1 MIRRPHMGVIVAA
14 AFAVFL
20 AGCGGSR
27 AHAAKPFSAAGAV
40 CARYDAQLRAR
51 GIPPRARAAPTS
63 GRLAIVE
70 LRALAA
76 LRPPQGASVTFK
88 RFLDER
94 NAEAVLLQQLAA
106 RPVAAAARAAG
117 VALVAHARQGDRLA
131 TNLGLRACRHST
143 S

>member
-1 MIRRPHMGVIVAA
+1 MAA
-14 AFAVFL
+14 LAVFL

-27 AHAAKPFSAAGAV
+27 AHAAQPFSAAGAV
-40 CARYDAQLRAR
+40 CARYDAQLRAS
-51 GIPPRARAAPTS
+51 GIPPRAGAAAAS
-63 GRLAIVE
+63 ARLALAE

-76 LRPPQGASVTFK
+76 LRPPHDASVTFK

-94 NAEAVLLQQLAA
+94 NSEAVLLQRLAA
-106 RPVAAAARAAG
+106 RPTAGAARAAG
-117 VALVAHARQGDRLA
+117 VALVAHAHRGDHLA

>member
-1 MIRRPHMGVIVAA
+1 MIRRPHPGVLVVAA
-14 AFAVFL
+14 LAVFL

-27 AHAAKPFSAAGAV
+27 AHAAKLFSAADAV
-40 CARYDAQLRAR
+40 CARYDAQLRAS
-51 GIPPRARAAPTS
+51 GIPPRAGSAPTS
-63 GRLAIVE
+63 ARLAIVE
-70 LRALAA
+70 LRALVA
-76 LRPPQGASVTFK
+76 LRPPEDASVTFK

-94 NAEAVLLQQLAA
+94 NAEAVLLQRLAA

-117 VALVAHARQGDRLA
+117 VALVAHAHRGDHLA

>member
-1 MIRRPHMGVIVAA
+1 VIGRLHLGIIVVAA
-14 AFAVFL
+14 GAVLL

-27 AHAAKPFSAAGAV
+27 ARAAKPFSAAGAV
-40 CARYDAQLRAR
+40 CGRYDAQLRAS
-51 GIPPRARAAPTS
+51 GIPPHARAAPAS
-63 GRLAIVE
+63 ARLALAE

-76 LRPPQGASVTFK
+76 LRPPQDASATFK

-94 NAEAVLLQQLAA
+94 NAEAVLLQRLAA
-106 RPVAAAARAAG
+106 RPTAGAARTAG